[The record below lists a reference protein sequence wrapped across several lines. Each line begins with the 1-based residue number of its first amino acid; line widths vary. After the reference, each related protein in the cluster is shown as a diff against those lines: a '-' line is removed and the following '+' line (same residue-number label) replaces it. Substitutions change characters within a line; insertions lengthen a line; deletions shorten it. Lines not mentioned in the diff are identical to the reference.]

1 MYRAHD
7 KRRVNLNNR
16 WELPAFFRAPT
27 ADETLC
33 LYIKTTTTIDK
44 FQTILQFLIGD
55 TTDGIELVEIST
67 AEGIDNALLEKCV
80 DIVAAAFPNVKI
92 EVRKNIHGFDY
103 LSKQYFT
110 MENTCY
116 YHSLMN

>member
-7 KRRVNLNNR
+7 KRRVDLNDR
-16 WELPAFFRAPT
+16 WELPSFFRAPT

-33 LYIKTTTTIDK
+33 VYISTKTTIHK

-55 TTDGIELVEIST
+55 PTDGIELVEILT
-67 AEGIDNALLEKCV
+67 AKGIDNALLEKCV
-80 DIVAAAFPNVKI
+80 DIVAAEFPNVKI
-92 EVRKNIHGFDY
+92 EVRKNIDEFDY

-110 MENTCY
+110 MEHICY
-116 YHSLMN
+116 YCSLMN